1 MEERLNLKTRVYPL
15 FSDNQQTL

>member
-1 MEERLNLKTRVYPL
+1 MGRLAMSKTRVYPL